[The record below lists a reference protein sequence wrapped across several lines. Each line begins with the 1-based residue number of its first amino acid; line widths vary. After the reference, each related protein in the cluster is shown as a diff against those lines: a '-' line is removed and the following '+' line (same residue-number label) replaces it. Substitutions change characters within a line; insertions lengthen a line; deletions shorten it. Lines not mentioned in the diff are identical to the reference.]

1 MEDVNLGN
9 SHEPTVSSEV
19 NELKKY
25 HSQPEH
31 THSLPLS
38 SNSSNTRK
46 CYRCNGPRAHECLKN
61 SIEGS
66 FNKGKANINVVEYY
80 AQTMVSQYTENFKE
94 EMGQGTHS
102 IQMREDDT
110 QIPTFKCTFNSSKG
124 RCYTDPLRFNSK
136 EGRCYTGPSQFN
148 SIRRCYTDLL
158 DDKVQLSLSIGHD
171 LQIMQSQIPQRIK
184 ELPKNSPFKDPDPCP
199 CSENSVTDTSVGH
212 NSFNGSLKVRKEHSK
227 PIHGAR
233 PHSFTKGEMVAIQL
247 VTGKQVTGKLI
258 QLRKRVH
265 EDYEYDEMVEEVNST
280 PPASSS
286 SNLFAYFPVPNR
298 SNGPED
304 RNPLARRVEPK
315 PKCQE
320 ATGLQSTLHLPI
332 QALILLHKG
341 RC

>member
-199 CSENSVTDTSVGH
+199 CSENYEDMVRCLTWYQLKTGIRLIRSGGSRALTEADGVSKETVKRFVFDKVKYLCSHHGPKGVNCNFRIIISYNNDADMLKIVFTMLHHSHRPTDVSAIYDSTARAG
-212 NSFNGSLKVRKEHSK
+212 NEYISL
-227 PIHGAR
+227 
-233 PHSFTKGEMVAIQL
+233 
-247 VTGKQVTGKLI
+247 
-258 QLRKRVH
+258 
-265 EDYEYDEMVEEVNST
+265 
-280 PPASSS
+280 
-286 SNLFAYFPVPNR
+286 
-298 SNGPED
+298 
-304 RNPLARRVEPK
+304 
-315 PKCQE
+315 
-320 ATGLQSTLHLPI
+320 
-332 QALILLHKG
+332 
-341 RC
+341 